1 MALIVRVQVE
11 RGRRTRVSEQPLSV
25 VDRHPVVD
33 QPSLIRVAQIVEPE
47 PGGRLCRRGD
57 PRKQAGVRQSLDG
70 TPGGHGPSTGRLNW
84 RLRRHRHPD
93 IALIVP
99 ADGDRLHLVEQ
110 YRYPVAGRRWEF
122 PAGGAEAGL
131 DHDPAA
137 LAEREL
143 REETGLVAGGL
154 TPLGVLEVTP
164 SMVNHR
170 CWVFLAIDL
179 TQGAPQWDLEEQG
192 MRSAWFTR
200 AEVERMIRNG
210 TVTDGKSVAAF
221 ALLMLRGE
229 TSPD

>member
-1 MALIVRVQVE
+1 VALWLPVAADFVDVETLASKQVYANRWMALREDTVR
-11 RGRRTRVSEQPLSV
+11 RP
-25 VDRHPVVD
+25 
-33 QPSLIRVAQIVEPE
+33 
-47 PGGRLCRRGD
+47 
-57 PRKQAGVRQSLDG
+57 DG
-70 TPGGHGPSTGRLNW
+70 STGVYGVIDT
-84 RLRRHRHPD
+84 PD

-110 YRYPVAGRRWEF
+110 YRYPVSGRRWEF
-122 PAGGAEAGL
+122 PARSVEAGL
-131 DHDPAA
+131 DHDPAV

-154 TPLGVLEVTP
+154 TPLGVLETTP
-164 SMVNHR
+164 SMINHR

-179 TQGAPQWDLEEQG
+179 TQGPPQRDLEEQG

-200 AEVERMIRNG
+200 AEVERLIRNG